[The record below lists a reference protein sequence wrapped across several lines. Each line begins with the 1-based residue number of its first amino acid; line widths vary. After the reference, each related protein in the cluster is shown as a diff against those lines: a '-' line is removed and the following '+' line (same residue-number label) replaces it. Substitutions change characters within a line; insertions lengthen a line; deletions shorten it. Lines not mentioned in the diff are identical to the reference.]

1 MHWQRGYTGL
11 GSRGEGCEEGEEKG
25 SEGRRGGQVG
35 GEEVQEGYIEGW
47 VEKSRGWAGGDFP
60 TEKCCI

>member
-1 MHWQRGYTGL
+1 M
-11 GSRGEGCEEGEEKG
+11 GSRGEGCEERGEKG